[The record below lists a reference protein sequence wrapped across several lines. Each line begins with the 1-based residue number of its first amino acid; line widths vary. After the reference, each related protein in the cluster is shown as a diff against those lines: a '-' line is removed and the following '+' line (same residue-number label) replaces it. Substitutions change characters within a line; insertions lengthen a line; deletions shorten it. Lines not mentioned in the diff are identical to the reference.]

1 MEEQNNNLPLLYEV
15 RKDAFSKVK
24 WKEPYERF
32 FEMIHLMLEL
42 NKTARKEGLLALEE
56 AVGNL
61 SPENVFYQDVQSAIA
76 FVVDGT
82 DSEDVTELLTSR
94 YFAKNLQGD
103 DAMLYFLLIS
113 AVLRIQ
119 SGAPPHLLECLLVAC
134 LPDGVAEQ
142 YSVYKK
148 QFPQEHKPTP
158 KESLLAS
165 SPNFEEGGISVVKEL
180 LEKRIED
187 SDEKILK
194 RVVHDVQK
202 LDLVISLKG
211 LSVSAKRKLF
221 SVMPDSMADEYAE
234 ECESRGPVRL
244 IDVMAAMSEFIAV
257 FEKWTKNMERQE
269 GSKD

>member
-15 RKDAFSKVK
+15 RKDAFSKAK
-24 WKEPYERF
+24 WEEPYERF
-32 FEMIHLMLEL
+32 FGMIHLMLEL

-56 AVGNL
+56 AVGKIL
-61 SPENVFYQDVQSAIA
+61 PENVFYQDVQSAMT
-76 FVVDGT
+76 FVVDGIG
-82 DSEDVTELLTSR
+82 SEDVTELLTSR
-94 YFAKNLQGD
+94 YFAKDLQGD

-119 SGAPPHLLECLLVAC
+119 SGAPPRLLECLLVAC

-148 QFPQEHKPTP
+148 QFPQEPMPTP

-165 SPNFEEGGISVVKEL
+165 SPYFEEGGILVVKEL
-180 LEKRIED
+180 LEKRIVD

-194 RVVHDVQK
+194 RAVHDVQK
-202 LDLVISLKG
+202 LDLAISLKG

-221 SVMPDSMADEYAE
+221 SVMSDSMADEYAE
-234 ECESRGPVRL
+234 ECEFMGPVRL
-244 IDVMAAMSEFIAV
+244 IDVIAAMSEFIAV
-257 FEKWTKNMERQE
+257 FEKWTKNMEA
-269 GSKD
+269 SKRSY

>member
-1 MEEQNNNLPLLYEV
+1 MENQKNNILSLLYEV
-15 RKDAFSKVK
+15 RRDAFSKAK
-24 WKEPYERF
+24 WEEPYERF
-32 FEMIHLMLEL
+32 FNMIHLMLDFS
-42 NKTARKEGLLALEE
+42 KKARKEGLLAFMEAAEKLPLETI
-56 AVGNL
+56 
-61 SPENVFYQDVQSAIA
+61 FYQDVQSAIA
-76 FVVDGT
+76 FVADGI

-119 SGAPPHLLECLLVAC
+119 SGASQYLLECLLVAC
-134 LPDGVAEQ
+134 LPDKVAEQ

-187 SDEKILK
+187 SDVKILK
-194 RVVHDVQK
+194 RAVHDVQK

-221 SVMPDSMADEYAE
+221 SVMPDSKADEYAE
-234 ECESRGPVRL
+234 ECESMGPVRL
-244 IDVMAAMSEFIAV
+244 IDVIEAMSEFIAV
-257 FEKWTKNMERQE
+257 FEKWIKNMEKQE
-269 GSKD
+269 VKK